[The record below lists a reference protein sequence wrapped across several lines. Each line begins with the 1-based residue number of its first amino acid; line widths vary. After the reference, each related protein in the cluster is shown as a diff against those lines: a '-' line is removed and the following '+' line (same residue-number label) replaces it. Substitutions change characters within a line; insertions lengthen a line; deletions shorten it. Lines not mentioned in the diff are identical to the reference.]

1 MDPFARAW
9 MSKSLQPPTAS
20 PFVGNSGQALAAPLQ
35 PRPTP
40 PAGPA
45 PNPNDPTAPVAVTPQ
60 QGTPSDAEHP
70 ILGALR
76 GMFGG
81 GGGGGGQPPQLGGQ
95 GGGLQFGGQGGNMD
109 KVMGI
114 MKMMGLGA

>member
-1 MDPFARAW
+1 MDPFAKAW
-9 MSKSLQPPTAS
+9 MSQALKPATPS
-20 PFVGNSGQALAAPLQ
+20 PFVGNSGQPLMQ
-35 PRPTP
+35 AGGMMGQGPP

-60 QGTPSDAEHP
+60 QGTPSDAQHP

-76 GMFGG
+76 SMFSQ
-81 GGGGGGQPPQLGGQ
+81 GGGQPQ
-95 GGGLQFGGQGGNMD
+95 GGGVQLGVGGQGGNMD

-114 MKMMGLGA
+114 MKMLGLGA